1 MTSKNDQRTATI
13 VELTS
18 APTRRKRG
26 RPSKASLVAAAAEA
40 TLPPDQTIQVDLSS
54 RSRPA
59 SHPTVPDLSGKDAL
73 FDGLIDDA
81 MTAIEKGP
89 HIPDQVLGR
98 YAPLASLLRSVSF
111 HEGRLLERGLAAVAA
126 GHPDLEVLGKPLKLP
141 LVEAAV
147 QAISNNSWDVLE
159 GVCFDCDMRTER
171 TYRPDLVI
179 VSRRTRKALVIDLKR
194 SLAAYGD
201 SARLADLKARMMA
214 AGLILPDFLY
224 KQHKRLS
231 ITDVDIAV
239 IDGASRTSDHD
250 QGIWKLTELD
260 DLLGL
265 SGAAAAMERLR
276 STFGERVRA
285 LIERQALGALGLQ
298 KQQPTASG
306 TAPHHPGQQDGPQ
319 VGKAGRANDLQDGR
333 RRDRQDAEDGR
344 SSGEAPVARV
354 VVGFARSA
362 SGSGSS

>member
-18 APTRRKRG
+18 VPTRRKRG
-26 RPSKASLVAAAAEA
+26 RPSKASLAAAAEA
-40 TLPPDQTIQVDLSS
+40 TLPPDQAIPVDLSLPFHCPKS
-54 RSRPA
+54 Y
-59 SHPTVPDLSGKDAL
+59 PTVPDLSGEHAL

-81 MTAIEKGP
+81 MTAIERGP
-89 HIPDQVLGR
+89 NIPDQVLGR

-111 HEGRLLERGLAAVAA
+111 HEGRLLEKGLAVVAA
-126 GHPDLEVLGKPLKLP
+126 LHPDLQVLGKPLKLP

-147 QAISNNSWDVLE
+147 QAISTNSWDVLE
-159 GVCFDCDMRTER
+159 GVCFDADMGTDR
-171 TYRPDLVI
+171 TYKPDLVI
-179 VSRRTRKALVIDLKR
+179 VNRRTRKVLVIDLKR
-194 SLAAYGD
+194 SLATYGD
-201 SARLADLKARMMA
+201 STRLADLKARMMA

-239 IDGASRTSDHD
+239 IDGASRKSDHD
-250 QGIWKLTELD
+250 QGIWKLTEID

-265 SGAAAAMERLR
+265 PGAAAAMERLR

-285 LIERQALGALGLQ
+285 LIERRALGALGLQ
-298 KQQPTASG
+298 RPPPTTSS
-306 TAPHHPGQQDGPQ
+306 TTSHRPGKHDGPQ
-319 VGKAGRANDLQDGR
+319 VEKVGR
-333 RRDRQDAEDGR
+333 AEDGR
-344 SSGEAPVARV
+344 RGSEAPIARI

-362 SGSGSS
+362 SGSG